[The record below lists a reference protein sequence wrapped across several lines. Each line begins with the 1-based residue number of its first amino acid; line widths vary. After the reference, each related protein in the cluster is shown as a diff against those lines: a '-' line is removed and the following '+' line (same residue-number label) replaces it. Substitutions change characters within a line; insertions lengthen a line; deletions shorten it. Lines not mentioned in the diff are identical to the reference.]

1 MNLSPKVQNI
11 LPQCI
16 AWRRHLHMHPELS
29 FEEVETTAFLLE
41 ELGKIPGL
49 ELHTPTRTGVVAVL
63 KGAYPGRTIAIRGD
77 IDALPIQEET

>member
-41 ELGKIPGL
+41 ELGKIQI
-49 ELHTPTRTGVVAVL
+49 
-63 KGAYPGRTIAIRGD
+63 GRAHV
-77 IDALPIQEET
+77 